1 LHCRSARPAGFD
13 QIAKCK
19 ALRVLDLGSNNID
32 FSLSQFWRSFRF
44 LKTLPKLNW
53 LSFEGNACEQSIPY
67 FRYCCRFPPPKLTFF
82 FLVFSFFFQVLA
94 RMTK

>member
-67 FRYCCRFPPPKLTFF
+67 FR
-82 FLVFSFFFQVLA
+82 
-94 RMTK
+94 